1 MSRAQDGR
9 FLWAGF
15 VALAFGVLGMLA
27 VFATYA
33 APVPLERAVAR
44 DEAFDQL
51 LALAASGAGPGQL
64 DALRPRLADSADAVL
79 GGSGPLEA
87 RVARE
92 RAAMHGRFS
101 EEARALARQLRLM
114 IAVVTVMCI
123 IFGGAVVAGFS
134 SPRPRPE

>member
-1 MSRAQDGR
+1 MSGTRDGR

-15 VALAFGVLGMLA
+15 VALAFGVLGILA

-33 APVPLERAVAR
+33 APVPLERAMAR
-44 DEAFDQL
+44 DETLDQI
-51 LALAASGAGPGQL
+51 LALAASPAGPGQL
-64 DALRPRLADSADAVL
+64 EAFRPRLADSADAIL

-92 RAAMHGRFS
+92 RAAMHRRFS
-101 EEARALARQLRLM
+101 DEAKALARQLRLM
-114 IAVVTVMCI
+114 IAVVTTMCI

-134 SPRPRPE
+134 SRQRKPE